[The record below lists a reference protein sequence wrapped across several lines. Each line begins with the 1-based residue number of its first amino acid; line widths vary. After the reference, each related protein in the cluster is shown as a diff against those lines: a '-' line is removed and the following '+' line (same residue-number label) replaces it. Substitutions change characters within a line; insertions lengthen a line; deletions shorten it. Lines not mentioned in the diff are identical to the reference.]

1 LHGLRAAVYD
11 FGMRRFLLAAVMSAA
26 GCGGAPSTED
36 CSKALDHL
44 IELEIQN
51 AGGNK
56 GLTEEMKAD
65 LQKQKAAVSEAQ
77 RAQFMEACVKKTPKD
92 IVDCTLGAQSIEQAA
107 KCDEK

>member
-1 LHGLRAAVYD
+1 
-11 FGMRRFLLAAVMSAA
+11 MRRLLLVAALSTA
-26 GCGGAPSTED
+26 GCGGTPSTED

-65 LQKQKAAVSEAQ
+65 LVKQKAAVSEGQ
-77 RAQFMEACVKKTPKD
+77 RAQFMETCEKKTPKD
-92 IVDCTLGAQSIEQAA
+92 LVDCTLGAKSIEEAA